1 MLIIRAYLFIVIA
14 TMISE
19 MWVVARADIIGLP
32 RNQCQ
37 TLCTIISIFLP
48 AGNVIVL
55 LANIRLIFMKRENFI
70 INYLYAKLDVVEI
83 RYEVNKKEKD
93 EEE

>member
-1 MLIIRAYLFIVIA
+1 MLIIKAYLFIVIA

-32 RNQCQ
+32 RNQHQ
-37 TLCTIISIFLP
+37 TLCTIFCSFLP

-55 LANIRLIFMKRENFI
+55 LANVRLMFMKRENFI
-70 INYLYAKLDVVEI
+70 INYLYAKLDVDEI

>member
-32 RNQCQ
+32 RNQHQ
-37 TLCTIISIFLP
+37 TLCTIFCSFLP
-48 AGNVIVL
+48 AGNVIAL
-55 LANIRLIFMKRENFI
+55 LANIRLIFMKREEFI
-70 INYLYAKLDVVEI
+70 ISYLYAKLDVD
-83 RYEVNKKEKD
+83 EVKIEEKD

>member
-1 MLIIRAYLFIVIA
+1 MLIIKAYFLTIIA

-32 RNQCQ
+32 RNQHQ
-37 TLCTIISIFLP
+37 TLCTIFCSFLP
-48 AGNVIVL
+48 LGNIVAL
-55 LANIRLIFMKRENFI
+55 IANIKLAFMKRNDFI
-70 INYLYAKLDVVEI
+70 TAYLYAKLDVDEI

>member
-1 MLIIRAYLFIVIA
+1 MLIIKAYLFIVIA

-19 MWVVARADIIGLP
+19 MWVVASADIIGLP
-32 RNQCQ
+32 RNQHQ
-37 TLCTIISIFLP
+37 TLCTIFCSFLP
-48 AGNVIVL
+48 AGNVITL
-55 LANIRLIFMKRENFI
+55 IANIKLAFMKRNDFI
-70 INYLYAKLDVVEI
+70 TAYLYAKLDVDEI

>member
-1 MLIIRAYLFIVIA
+1 MLIIKAYLFIVIA

-32 RNQCQ
+32 RNQSQ
-37 TLCTIISIFLP
+37 ALCTIFCSFLP
-48 AGNVIVL
+48 LGNIITL
-55 LANIRLIFMKRENFI
+55 IANVKLIFMKREEFI
-70 INYLYAKLDVVEI
+70 VSYLYVKSNAEKAEI
-83 RYEVNKKEKD
+83 EEKD

>member
-1 MLIIRAYLFIVIA
+1 MLIIKAYLFIVIA

-32 RNQCQ
+32 RNQHQ
-37 TLCTIISIFLP
+37 TLCTIFCSFLP
-48 AGNVIVL
+48 AGNVIAL
-55 LANIRLIFMKRENFI
+55 IANIKLAFMKREEFI
-70 INYLYAKLDVVEI
+70 ISYLYAKLDVDGI
-83 RYEVNKKEKD
+83 RDEVNRKEKD

>member
-1 MLIIRAYLFIVIA
+1 MLIIKAYLFIVIA

-37 TLCTIISIFLP
+37 TLCTIISSFLP

-55 LANIRLIFMKRENFI
+55 LANVRLIFMKRENFI
-70 INYLYAKLDVVEI
+70 INYLYAKLDVDGI
-83 RYEVNKKEKD
+83 RDEVNRKEKD
-93 EEE
+93 EEK

>member
-1 MLIIRAYLFIVIA
+1 MLIIKAYLFIVIA

-19 MWVVARADIIGLP
+19 MWVVARADIIELP

-37 TLCTIISIFLP
+37 TLCTIISSFLP

-55 LANIRLIFMKRENFI
+55 IANVRLIFMKRENFI
-70 INYLYAKLDVVEI
+70 INYLYAKLDVDEI
-83 RYEVNKKEKD
+83 KIEEKD
-93 EEE
+93 EEGEE

>member
-1 MLIIRAYLFIVIA
+1 MLIIKAYLFIVIA

-19 MWVVARADIIGLP
+19 MWVVARADIIGLR
-32 RNQCQ
+32 RNKCQ
-37 TLCTIISIFLP
+37 TLCTIISSFLP

-55 LANIRLIFMKRENFI
+55 LANVRLIFMKRENFI
-70 INYLYAKLDVVEI
+70 INYLYAKLDVD
-83 RYEVNKKEKD
+83 EVKIEEKD

>member
-1 MLIIRAYLFIVIA
+1 MLIIKAYFLTVIA

-32 RNQCQ
+32 RNQSQ
-37 TLCTIISIFLP
+37 TLCTIISSFLP
-48 AGNVIVL
+48 LGNLIVL
-55 LANIRLIFMKRENFI
+55 IANIRLIFMKKMDFI
-70 INYLYAKLDVVEI
+70 VTYLYTKLDVDEVEI
-83 RYEVNKKEKD
+83 RDLDDK

>member
-1 MLIIRAYLFIVIA
+1 MLIIKAYFLTVIA

-37 TLCTIISIFLP
+37 TLCTIISSFLP

-55 LANIRLIFMKRENFI
+55 LANVRLIFMKRENFI
-70 INYLYAKLDVVEI
+70 INYLYAKLDVD
-83 RYEVNKKEKD
+83 EVKVIPKD
-93 EEE
+93 NEEEE

>member
-1 MLIIRAYLFIVIA
+1 MLIIKAYLFIVIA

-32 RNQCQ
+32 RNQHQ
-37 TLCTIISIFLP
+37 TLCTIFCSFLP
-48 AGNVIVL
+48 AGNVIAL
-55 LANIRLIFMKRENFI
+55 IANIKLAFMKREDFI
-70 INYLYAKLDVVEI
+70 ISYLYAKLDVD
-83 RYEVNKKEKD
+83 EVKIEEKD

>member
-1 MLIIRAYLFIVIA
+1 MLIIKAYFLTVIA

-32 RNQCQ
+32 RNQHQ
-37 TLCTIISIFLP
+37 TFCTIFCSFLP
-48 AGNVIVL
+48 AGNVIML
-55 LANIRLIFMKRENFI
+55 LANIKLAFMKRENFI
-70 INYLYAKLDVVEI
+70 VNYLYAKLDVDEVKIEEI
-83 RYEVNKKEKD
+83 DKD

>member
-1 MLIIRAYLFIVIA
+1 MLIIKAYLFIVIA

-32 RNQCQ
+32 RNQHQ
-37 TLCTIISIFLP
+37 TLCTIFCSFLP
-48 AGNVIVL
+48 AGNVIAL
-55 LANIRLIFMKRENFI
+55 IANIKLAFMKREEFI
-70 INYLYAKLDVVEI
+70 VNYLYAKLDVD
-83 RYEVNKKEKD
+83 EVKIEEKD

>member
-1 MLIIRAYLFIVIA
+1 MLIIKAYLFIVIA

-32 RNQCQ
+32 RNQHQ
-37 TLCTIISIFLP
+37 TFCTIFCSFLP
-48 AGNVIVL
+48 AGNVIML
-55 LANIRLIFMKRENFI
+55 LANIKLAFMKRENFI
-70 INYLYAKLDVVEI
+70 INYLYAKLDVD
-83 RYEVNKKEKD
+83 EVKIKEKD

>member
-1 MLIIRAYLFIVIA
+1 MLIIKAYFFIVIA

-32 RNQCQ
+32 RNQHQ
-37 TLCTIISIFLP
+37 TLCTIFCSFLP
-48 AGNVIVL
+48 AGNVIAL
-55 LANIRLIFMKRENFI
+55 IANIKLAFMKREEFI
-70 INYLYAKLDVVEI
+70 ISYLYAKLDVDEI
-83 RYEVNKKEKD
+83 KIEEKD

>member
-1 MLIIRAYLFIVIA
+1 MLIFKAYLFIVIA

-32 RNQCQ
+32 RNQHQ
-37 TLCTIISIFLP
+37 TLCTIFCSFLP
-48 AGNVIVL
+48 AGNVIAL
-55 LANIRLIFMKRENFI
+55 IANIKLAFMKREEFI
-70 INYLYAKLDVVEI
+70 ISYLYAKLDVDGI
-83 RYEVNKKEKD
+83 RDEVNRKEKD

>member
-1 MLIIRAYLFIVIA
+1 MLIFKAYLFIVIA

-37 TLCTIISIFLP
+37 TLCTIISSFLP

-55 LANIRLIFMKRENFI
+55 IANIRLIFMKKMDFI
-70 INYLYAKLDVVEI
+70 VTYLYTKLGADEVE
-83 RYEVNKKEKD
+83 VEKINED

>member
-1 MLIIRAYLFIVIA
+1 MLIFKAYLFIVIA

-32 RNQCQ
+32 RNQHQ
-37 TLCTIISIFLP
+37 TLCTIFCSFLP
-48 AGNVIVL
+48 AGNVIAL
-55 LANIRLIFMKRENFI
+55 IANIKLAFMKREDFI
-70 INYLYAKLDVVEI
+70 ISYLYAKLDVDEI
-83 RYEVNKKEKD
+83 RIEEKD

>member
-1 MLIIRAYLFIVIA
+1 MLIIKAYFFIVIA

-32 RNQCQ
+32 RNQHQ
-37 TLCTIISIFLP
+37 TLCTIISSFLP
-48 AGNVIVL
+48 AGNVIAL
-55 LANIRLIFMKRENFI
+55 IANIKLAFMKREEFI
-70 INYLYAKLDVVEI
+70 ISYLYAKLDVD
-83 RYEVNKKEKD
+83 EVKIEEKD

>member
-1 MLIIRAYLFIVIA
+1 MLIFKAYLFIVIA

-37 TLCTIISIFLP
+37 TLCTIISSFLP
-48 AGNVIVL
+48 AGNVIAL
-55 LANIRLIFMKRENFI
+55 IANIKLAFMKREDFI
-70 INYLYAKLDVVEI
+70 ISYLYAKLDVDEI
-83 RYEVNKKEKD
+83 RDEVNMKEKD
-93 EEE
+93 KEE

>member
-1 MLIIRAYLFIVIA
+1 MLIIKAYFLTVIT

-37 TLCTIISIFLP
+37 TLCTIFSSFLP
-48 AGNVIVL
+48 LGNVIVL
-55 LANIRLIFMKRENFI
+55 LANVKLIFMKRNDFI
-70 INYLYAKLDVVEI
+70 TAYLYAKLDVDGI
-83 RYEVNKKEKD
+83 RDEVNRKEKD

>member
-1 MLIIRAYLFIVIA
+1 MLIIKAYFLTVIA

-32 RNQCQ
+32 RNQHQ
-37 TLCTIISIFLP
+37 TLCTIISSFLP

-55 LANIRLIFMKRENFI
+55 LANIRLIFMKRKNFI
-70 INYLYAKLDVVEI
+70 VNYLYAKLDVD
-83 RYEVNKKEKD
+83 EVKVIPKD
-93 EEE
+93 NEEEE

>member
-1 MLIIRAYLFIVIA
+1 MLIIKAYFFIVIA

-37 TLCTIISIFLP
+37 TLCTIFSSFLP
-48 AGNVIVL
+48 LGNIIVL
-55 LANIRLIFMKRENFI
+55 IGNIILIFRKRNDFI
-70 INYLYAKLDVVEI
+70 TAYLYAKLDVDEI

>member
-1 MLIIRAYLFIVIA
+1 MLIFKAYLFIVIA

-32 RNQCQ
+32 RNQHQ
-37 TLCTIISIFLP
+37 TLCTIFCSFLP
-48 AGNVIVL
+48 AGNVIAL
-55 LANIRLIFMKRENFI
+55 IANIKLAFMKRNDFI
-70 INYLYAKLDVVEI
+70 ISYLYAKLDVDGI
-83 RYEVNKKEKD
+83 RDEVNRKEKD

>member
-1 MLIIRAYLFIVIA
+1 MLIIKAYFFIVIA

-19 MWVVARADIIGLP
+19 MWVVSRADIIRLP
-32 RNQCQ
+32 RSQHQ
-37 TLCTIISIFLP
+37 TLCTIISSFLP

-70 INYLYAKLDVVEI
+70 INYLYAKLDVDEI
-83 RYEVNKKEKD
+83 KIEEKD

>member
-1 MLIIRAYLFIVIA
+1 MLIIKAYFFIVIA

-32 RNQCQ
+32 RNQHQ
-37 TLCTIISIFLP
+37 TFCTIFCSFLP

-55 LANIRLIFMKRENFI
+55 LANIKLAFMKRKDFI
-70 INYLYAKLDVVEI
+70 INYLYAKLDVDEI
-83 RYEVNKKEKD
+83 KIEEKD

>member
-1 MLIIRAYLFIVIA
+1 MLIIKAYFFIVIA

-37 TLCTIISIFLP
+37 TLCAIISSFLP

-55 LANIRLIFMKRENFI
+55 LANVRLIFMKRENFI
-70 INYLYAKLDVVEI
+70 INYLYAKLDVDEI

>member
-1 MLIIRAYLFIVIA
+1 MLIIKAYLFIVIA

-37 TLCTIISIFLP
+37 TLCTIISSFLP

-55 LANIRLIFMKRENFI
+55 LANVRLIFMKRENFI
-70 INYLYAKLDVVEI
+70 INYLYAKLDVD
-83 RYEVNKKEKD
+83 EVKVIPKD
-93 EEE
+93 NEEEE

>member
-1 MLIIRAYLFIVIA
+1 MLIIKAYFLTVIA

-37 TLCTIISIFLP
+37 TLCTIISSFLP

-55 LANIRLIFMKRENFI
+55 IANIKLIFMKRNDFI
-70 INYLYAKLDVVEI
+70 TAYLYAKLDVDEI

>member
-1 MLIIRAYLFIVIA
+1 MLIIKAYFFIVIA

-37 TLCTIISIFLP
+37 TLCTIISSFLP

-55 LANIRLIFMKRENFI
+55 IANIKLIFMKRNDFI
-70 INYLYAKLDVVEI
+70 TAYLYAKLDVD
-83 RYEVNKKEKD
+83 EVKVIPKD
-93 EEE
+93 NEEEE

>member
-1 MLIIRAYLFIVIA
+1 MLIFKAYLFIVIA

-32 RNQCQ
+32 RNQHQ
-37 TLCTIISIFLP
+37 TLCTIFCSFLP
-48 AGNVIVL
+48 AGNVIAL
-55 LANIRLIFMKRENFI
+55 IANIKLAFMKREEFI
-70 INYLYAKLDVVEI
+70 ISYLYAKLDVD
-83 RYEVNKKEKD
+83 EVKIEEKD

>member
-1 MLIIRAYLFIVIA
+1 MLIIKAYFLTVIA

-37 TLCTIISIFLP
+37 TLCTIISSFLP

-55 LANIRLIFMKRENFI
+55 LANIKLAFMKRNDFI
-70 INYLYAKLDVVEI
+70 TAYLYAKLDVD
-83 RYEVNKKEKD
+83 EVKIEEKD

>member
-1 MLIIRAYLFIVIA
+1 MLIIKAYFFIVIA

-32 RNQCQ
+32 RNQHQ
-37 TLCTIISIFLP
+37 TLCTIISSFLP

-70 INYLYAKLDVVEI
+70 VNYLYAKLDVDGI
-83 RYEVNKKEKD
+83 RDEVNMKEKD
-93 EEE
+93 KEE

>member
-1 MLIIRAYLFIVIA
+1 MLIIKAYFFIVIA

-37 TLCTIISIFLP
+37 TLCTIISSFLP
-48 AGNVIVL
+48 AGNVIAL
-55 LANIRLIFMKRENFI
+55 IANIKLAFMKRNDFI
-70 INYLYAKLDVVEI
+70 TAYLYAKLDVDEI

>member
-1 MLIIRAYLFIVIA
+1 MLIIKAYLFIVIA

-37 TLCTIISIFLP
+37 TLCTIISSFLP
-48 AGNVIVL
+48 AGNVIAL
-55 LANIRLIFMKRENFI
+55 IANIKLAFMKRNDFI
-70 INYLYAKLDVVEI
+70 TAYLYAKLDVD
-83 RYEVNKKEKD
+83 EVKIEEKD

>member
-1 MLIIRAYLFIVIA
+1 MLIIKAYFLTVIA

-37 TLCTIISIFLP
+37 TLCTIVVSFLP
-48 AGNVIVL
+48 LGNIIAL
-55 LANIRLIFMKRENFI
+55 IGNIMMIFMKRRNFI
-70 INYLYAKLDVVEI
+70 VNYLYNKLGADEVEVI
-83 RYEVNKKEKD
+83 PKD
-93 EEE
+93 NEEEE